1 MISVKLPTL
10 NTNDAG
16 YVLTE
21 WLAEDGAR
29 VEKGQPLV
37 VIETSKAQ
45 EEIESTAD
53 GVLHTLVAG
62 GADCRP
68 GQTVAHL
75 FASADE
81 RHAYLSAPAVAP
93 TARPEPA
100 TDAGLTLTKA
110 ARALADQHGLS
121 DDELRGL
128 GRTVIRAADVEA
140 LLPHPAQAGAP
151 TDDRRLSAQQRA
163 VGAVVTESMR
173 TIPAAA
179 AYAKVDVG
187 QAQDLARQLRTR
199 TGSVVSLLGLLIKS
213 VADQHPAHPSLFTR
227 LLDDGTVQPAPCP
240 HVAVAVDA
248 GKGLYTPVVHNT
260 AALNVAQIADAISGF
275 RAKAERGTFRAGELT
290 GANIMIA
297 PHTTDGVVFA
307 TPIVFPGQTCA
318 LSLGG
323 IDEQLVLGQGGR
335 PEARR
340 FAYLGL
346 VYDHRV
352 VNGRDAMAFLG
363 DLKQA
368 LESPAALA
376 AGAEGDEDAPEKACE
391 PPA

>member
-10 NTNDAG
+10 NTNDAS
-16 YVLTE
+16 YVLVE
-21 WLAEDGAR
+21 WLAEHGAHIK
-29 VEKGQPLV
+29 KGQPLV
-37 VIETSKAQ
+37 VVETAKAQ
-45 EEIESTAD
+45 EEIDSTAD
-53 GVLHTLVAG
+53 GILHTLLAD

-81 RHAYLSAPAVAP
+81 RHAYLSAPAVDP

-100 TDAGLTLTKA
+100 ADAGLTLTKA
-110 ARALADQHGLS
+110 ARALADQHGLT

-128 GRTVIRAADVEA
+128 GRTVVRAADLEA
-140 LLPHPAQAGAP
+140 LLSRPAGAGAP
-151 TDDRRLSAQQRA
+151 TDRQLSAQQRA
-163 VGAVVTESMR
+163 VGAVVVESMR

-187 QAQDLARQLRTR
+187 QAQDLARQLRHR
-199 TGSVVSLLGLLIKS
+199 TGSFVSLLGLLVKS
-213 VADQHPAHPSLFTR
+213 VADQLPAHPSLFTR
-227 LLDDGTVQPAPCP
+227 LLDDGTIQPAPCA

-248 GKGLYTPVVHNT
+248 GQGLYTPVVHN
-260 AALNVAQIADAISGF
+260 AATLSVARIADLITGF
-275 RAKAERGTFRAGELT
+275 RDKAVRGTFRADELT
-290 GANIMIA
+290 GANILIA
-297 PHTTDGVVFA
+297 PHTADGVVFA

-323 IDEQLVLGQGGR
+323 IDEQLVLDERGR

-340 FAYLGL
+340 FTYLGL

-363 DLKQA
+363 DLKRA
-368 LESPAALA
+368 LETPAALA
-376 AGAEGDEDAPEKACE
+376 AGAEGDEDAPKKACE
-391 PPA
+391 PAT

>member
-1 MISVKLPTL
+1 MPTL
-10 NTNDAG
+10 NTNDIG
-16 YVLTE
+16 YVLVE
-21 WLAEDGAR
+21 WLAEHGAR

-45 EEIESTAD
+45 QEVDSTAD
-53 GVLHTLVAG
+53 GILHTLLAD

-81 RHAYLSAPAVAP
+81 RSAYLSAPAADP
-93 TARPEPA
+93 AAGPEPV
-100 TDAGLTLTKA
+100 TGAGLTLTKA
-110 ARALADQHGLS
+110 ARALADQHGLT

-128 GRTVIRAADVEA
+128 GRTLIRAADVEA
-140 LLPHPAQAGAP
+140 LVQRPAQAGAP
-151 TDDRRLSAQQRA
+151 TGQRLSAQQRA

-173 TIPAAA
+173 TIPAAC

-187 QAQDLARQLRTR
+187 PAQDLAEQLRRR
-199 TGSVVSLLGLLIKS
+199 TGSFVSLVGLLIRS
-213 VADQHPAHPSLFTR
+213 VADRLPAHPSLFAR
-227 LLDDGTVQPAPCP
+227 LLDDGTVEPAPRA

-248 GKGLYTPVVHNT
+248 GKGLYTPVVHNA
-260 AALNVAQIADAISGF
+260 AALSVAQIADLITGF
-275 RAKAERGTFRAGELT
+275 RDKAARGTFRADELT

-297 PHTTDGVVFA
+297 PHTTEGVVFA

-323 IDEQLVLGQGGR
+323 IDEQLVLDERGR
-335 PEARR
+335 PQARR

-363 DLKQA
+363 DLKRA
-368 LESPAALA
+368 LEAPAALA
-376 AGAEGDEDAPEKACE
+376 AGVEGDEDARKKACE
-391 PPA
+391 PLP

>member
-1 MISVKLPTL
+1 MISVELPTL

-16 YVLTE
+16 YVLVE
-21 WLAEDGAR
+21 WLAEHGAR
-29 VEKGQPLV
+29 IEKGQPLLV
-37 VIETSKAQ
+37 VETSKVQ
-45 EEIESTAD
+45 EEIDSTAD
-53 GVLHTLVAG
+53 GILHTLLAD

-68 GQTVAHL
+68 GQTVAHV

-81 RHAYLSAPAVAP
+81 RHAFLSAPAAAP
-93 TARPEPA
+93 AAGPEPEPA
-100 TDAGLTLTKA
+100 PGAGLTLTKA
-110 ARALADQHGLS
+110 ARALADQHGLT

-140 LLPHPAQAGAP
+140 LLPRRAPADAP
-151 TDDRRLSAQQRA
+151 SGRRLPAQQRA
-163 VGAVVTESMR
+163 VAAVVTESMR

-187 QAQDLARQLRTR
+187 QAQDLARHLRER
-199 TGSVVSLLGLLIKS
+199 TGSVVSLVGLLVKA
-213 VADQHPAHPSLFTR
+213 VAGQLPAHPSLFTR
-227 LLDDGTVQPAPCP
+227 LLDDGTVEPASLA

-248 GKGLYTPVVHNT
+248 GNGLYTPVVHDT
-260 AALNVAQIADAISGF
+260 AALNVARIADAITEF
-275 RAKAERGTFRAGELT
+275 RDKATHGTFRADELT
-290 GANIMIA
+290 GANILVA

-318 LSLGG
+318 VSLGG
-323 IDEQLVLGQGGR
+323 VDEQLVLDQQGR

-363 DLKQA
+363 DVKRA
-368 LESPAALA
+368 LENPAALT
-376 AGAEGDEDAPEKACE
+376 GTP
-391 PPA
+391 

>member
-1 MISVKLPTL
+1 MISVELPTL

-16 YVLTE
+16 YVLVE
-21 WLAEDGAR
+21 WLAEHGAR
-29 VEKGQPLV
+29 IEKGQPLLV
-37 VIETSKAQ
+37 VETSKVQ
-45 EEIESTAD
+45 EEIDSTAD
-53 GVLHTLVAG
+53 GILHTLLAD

-68 GQTVAHL
+68 GQTVAHV

-81 RHAYLSAPAVAP
+81 RHAFLSAPAAAP
-93 TARPEPA
+93 AAGPEPA
-100 TDAGLTLTKA
+100 PGAGLTLTKA
-110 ARALADQHGLS
+110 ARALADQHGLT

-140 LLPHPAQAGAP
+140 LLPRRAPADAP
-151 TDDRRLSAQQRA
+151 SGRRLPAQQRA
-163 VGAVVTESMR
+163 VAAVVTESMR

-187 QAQDLARQLRTR
+187 QAQDLARHLRER
-199 TGSVVSLLGLLIKS
+199 TGSVVSLVGLLVKA
-213 VADQHPAHPSLFTR
+213 VAGQLPAHPSLFTR
-227 LLDDGTVQPAPCP
+227 LLDDGTVEPASLA

-248 GKGLYTPVVHNT
+248 GNGLYTPVVHDT
-260 AALNVAQIADAISGF
+260 AALNVARIADAITEF
-275 RAKAERGTFRAGELT
+275 RDKATHGTFRADELT
-290 GANIMIA
+290 GANILVA

-318 LSLGG
+318 VSLGG
-323 IDEQLVLGQGGR
+323 IDEQLVLDQQGR

-363 DLKQA
+363 DVKRA
-368 LESPAALA
+368 LETPAALT
-376 AGAEGDEDAPEKACE
+376 GTP
-391 PPA
+391 

>member
-16 YVLTE
+16 YVLVE
-21 WLAEDGAR
+21 WLAEHGAR

-37 VIETSKAQ
+37 VVETSKAQ
-45 EEIESTAD
+45 EEIDSTAD
-53 GVLHTLVAG
+53 GILHTLVAD

-81 RHAYLSAPAVAP
+81 HRAYLSAPAAAP
-93 TARPEPA
+93 AAPPEPA
-100 TDAGLTLTKA
+100 TGAGLTLTKA
-110 ARALADQHGLS
+110 ARALADQHGLT
-121 DDELRGL
+121 DDDLRGL

-140 LLPHPAQAGAP
+140 LLPSPAQADAP
-151 TDDRRLSAQQRA
+151 TGQRLSAQQRA
-163 VGAVVTESMR
+163 VSAVVTESMR

-187 QAQDLARQLRTR
+187 QAQDLARQLRRR
-199 TGSVVSLLGLLIKS
+199 TGSVVSLVGLLVKA
-213 VADQHPAHPSLFTR
+213 VADQLPAHPSLFTR
-227 LLDDGTVQPAPCP
+227 LLDDGTVQPAASA

-260 AALNVAQIADAISGF
+260 AALGVTRIADLITEF
-275 RAKAERGTFRAGELT
+275 RDKAARGTFRADELT
-290 GANIMIA
+290 GANILIA

-323 IDEQLVLGQGGR
+323 IDEQLVLDQQGR

-340 FAYLGL
+340 FAHLGL

-352 VNGRDAMAFLG
+352 VNGRDAMVFLG
-363 DLKQA
+363 DLKRA
-368 LESPAALA
+368 LEAPAALA
-376 AGAEGDEDAPEKACE
+376 AATP
-391 PPA
+391 

>member
-1 MISVKLPTL
+1 VISVKLPTL
-10 NTNDAG
+10 NTNDAT
-16 YVLTE
+16 YVLVE
-21 WLAEDGAR
+21 WLVEHGAR
-29 VEKGQPLV
+29 IEKGQPLA

-45 EEIESTAD
+45 EEIDSAAD
-53 GVLHTLVAG
+53 GILHTLVAG
-62 GADCRP
+62 GADCSP

-81 RHAYLSAPAVAP
+81 RHAYLSAPAVDPA
-93 TARPEPA
+93 AHPEPA

-110 ARALADQHGLS
+110 ARALADQHGLT

-140 LLPHPAQAGAP
+140 LLPRPAQAGAP
-151 TDDRRLSAQQRA
+151 TDRQLSAQQRA
-163 VGAVVTESMR
+163 VGSVVTESMR

-187 QAQDLARQLRTR
+187 QAQDLVQQLRQR
-199 TGSVVSLLGLLIKS
+199 TGSFVSLLGLLVKA
-213 VADQHPAHPSLFTR
+213 VADQLPAHPNLFTR
-227 LLDDGTVQPAPCP
+227 LLDDGTIQPAPCA

-248 GKGLYTPVVHNT
+248 GKGLYTPVLHNT
-260 AALNVAQIADAISGF
+260 AALSVARIADLITGF
-275 RAKAERGTFRAGELT
+275 RDKAVRGTFRADDLT
-290 GANIMIA
+290 GANILIA
-297 PHTTDGVVFA
+297 AHTAEGVVFA

-323 IDEQLVLGQGGR
+323 IDEQLVLDQRGR
-335 PEARR
+335 PEIHR
-340 FAYLGL
+340 FTYLGL

-363 DLKQA
+363 DLKRS
-368 LESPAALA
+368 LEVPAALA
-376 AGAEGDEDAPEKACE
+376 AGTEGDEDAPKEACE
-391 PPA
+391 RPT

>member
-10 NTNDAG
+10 NTNDAS
-16 YVLTE
+16 YVLVE
-21 WLAEDGAR
+21 WLAEHGAR
-29 VEKGQPLV
+29 IKKGQPLV
-37 VIETSKAQ
+37 VIETSKTQ
-45 EEIESTAD
+45 EEIDSTAD
-53 GVLHTLVAG
+53 GILHTLLAG

-81 RHAYLSAPAVAP
+81 RDAYLSAPAVDP

-110 ARALADQHGLS
+110 ARALADQHGLT
-121 DDELRGL
+121 DNELRGL
-128 GRTVIRAADVEA
+128 GRTVIRAADIEA
-140 LLPHPAQAGAP
+140 LLPPPAQAGAP
-151 TDDRRLSAQQRA
+151 TDRQLSAQQRA

-187 QAQDLARQLRTR
+187 QAQDLARQLRQR
-199 TGSVVSLLGLLIKS
+199 TGSFVSLLGLLIKS
-213 VADQHPAHPSLFTR
+213 VADQLPAHPSLFTR
-227 LLDDGTVQPAPCP
+227 LLDDGTIQPAPCA

-260 AALNVAQIADAISGF
+260 AALSVAQIADVITGF
-275 RAKAERGTFRAGELT
+275 RDKAVRGTFRADELT
-290 GANIMIA
+290 GANILIA
-297 PHTTDGVVFA
+297 SHTADGVVFA

-323 IDEQLVLGQGGR
+323 IDEQLVLDQRGR

-340 FAYLGL
+340 FTYLGL

-368 LESPAALA
+368 LETPAALA
-376 AGAEGDEDAPEKACE
+376 AGTEGDEDAPKKACE
-391 PPA
+391 PPT

>member
-10 NTNDAG
+10 NTNDAS
-16 YVLTE
+16 YVLVE
-21 WLAEDGAR
+21 WLAEHGSR
-29 VEKGQPLV
+29 IKKGQPLV

-45 EEIESTAD
+45 EEIDSTAD
-53 GVLHTLVAG
+53 GILHTLLAG

-81 RHAYLSAPAVAP
+81 RHAYLSAPTVDP

-110 ARALADQHGLS
+110 ARALADQHGLT
-121 DDELRGL
+121 DNELRGL
-128 GRTVIRAADVEA
+128 GRTVIRAADIEA
-140 LLPHPAQAGAP
+140 LLPRPAQAGAP
-151 TDDRRLSAQQRA
+151 TDRQLSAQQRT

-187 QAQDLARQLRTR
+187 QAQDLARQLRQR
-199 TGSVVSLLGLLIKS
+199 TGSIVSLLSLLIKS
-213 VADQHPAHPSLFTR
+213 VADQLPAHPSLFTR
-227 LLDDGTVQPAPCP
+227 LLDDGTIQPAPCA

-260 AALNVAQIADAISGF
+260 AALSVAQIADLITGF
-275 RAKAERGTFRAGELT
+275 RDKAVRGTFRADELT
-290 GANIMIA
+290 GANILIA
-297 PHTTDGVVFA
+297 PHTADGVVFA

-323 IDEQLVLGQGGR
+323 IDEQLVLDQRGR

-340 FAYLGL
+340 FTYLGL

-368 LESPAALA
+368 LETPAALA
-376 AGAEGDEDAPEKACE
+376 AGTEGDEDAPKKACE
-391 PPA
+391 PPT